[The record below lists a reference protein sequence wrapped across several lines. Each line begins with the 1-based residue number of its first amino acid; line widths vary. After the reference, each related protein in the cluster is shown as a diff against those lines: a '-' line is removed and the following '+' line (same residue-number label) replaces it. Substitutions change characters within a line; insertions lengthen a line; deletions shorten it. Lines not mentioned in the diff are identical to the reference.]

1 MSNSSQQRVPAPPR
15 IKPEIRLRA
24 RAVSRGATI
33 GRAVLLHGARIQF
46 FRIDLKET
54 EVAAEIA
61 RFRVALDRSLRQLS
75 RLLNDGK
82 GVAHSAEGIFDT
94 HRLILSDAALAPKI
108 EASIATQRVNAEWAV
123 KSVMDSYSTRY
134 KSIADE
140 HLRERYIDLDD
151 ISDRLLRA
159 LGGAA
164 GTVELEKGSII
175 IAKELTPSTLMEFSR
190 RWPTGLIT
198 EHGGWTS
205 HTFILAREINIPAVT
220 GLKKAIQR
228 FSSGDTVVVDGYN
241 GLVVINPNDETLAK
255 YRVAAAQFQEVAT
268 DDPTS
273 TDSPLKTLDGRRV
286 VIRSN
291 SDLPQYHKRAMR
303 FGAEGVG
310 LYRSEILFN
319 HFKGH
324 PTEVQQFNA
333 YKEIA
338 DAAGDD
344 GVRIRTFDIG
354 LSQLNENDTDR
365 ERNPALG
372 LRAIR
377 LGLAYP
383 KYLRTQI
390 RSLLRASAGRKI
402 DIIIPMVSG
411 LAEIRAFKAEY
422 DRERIALIEKKTE
435 IGDPRIGAMIEIPSS
450 VLLIRSILKEVDLIC
465 LGTNDLVQYLTAV
478 DRDNES
484 VASWFR
490 TLHPAVIQA
499 VGTVISA
506 AADAGKQAVVCGEMA
521 GSPFYTPILIGLGA
535 TDLSMNANS
544 ISRVR
549 RVIAGLAFDE
559 ARELMKK
566 VEECK
571 TSEDIETELTSAI
584 LSRWQHLYPANFR
597 RSRKI

>member
-1 MSNSSQQRVPAPPR
+1 MPNSRQSNTPAAVKK
-15 IKPEIRLRA
+15 KPEIRLRA
-24 RAVSRGATI
+24 RAVSRGAAI
-33 GRAVLLHGARIQF
+33 GKAVVLHGARTQF
-46 FRIDLKET
+46 FRVDLKEP
-54 EVAAEIA
+54 EVAPEIS
-61 RFRVALDRSLRQLS
+61 RFRDALDRSLRQLS
-75 RLLNDGK
+75 KLSHDGK
-82 GVAHSAEGIFDT
+82 GVANSAAGIFDT

-108 EASIATQRVNAEWAV
+108 EAEIAAEKVNAEWAV
-123 KSVMDSYSTRY
+123 KTVMDSYITRY

-159 LGGAA
+159 LGG
-164 GTVELEKGSII
+164 GGHSLNLLKDSII

-190 RWPTGLIT
+190 RWPVALIT

-228 FSSGDTVVVDGYN
+228 FSNGDTVVVDGYN
-241 GLVVINPNDETLAK
+241 GLVVINPEEESLSK
-255 YRVAAAQFQEVAT
+255 YRVAAAQFQQVAS
-268 DDPTS
+268 DDTAAAIG
-273 TDSPLKTLDGRRV
+273 PLKTLDGRGV
-286 VIRSN
+286 TIRSN
-291 SDLPQYHKRAMR
+291 SDIPQYHRKAQRL
-303 FGAEGVG
+303 GAEGVG

-319 HFKGH
+319 QFKGY
-324 PTEVQQFNA
+324 PTETQQYNA
-333 YKEIA
+333 YAAIA
-338 DAAGDD
+338 DVAGEA

-354 LSQLNENDTDR
+354 LGQLGENDADR

-390 RSLLRASAGRKI
+390 RALLRASAGRRI
-402 DIIIPMVSG
+402 DIVIPMVSG
-411 LAEIRAFKAEY
+411 LAEIFEFRTEFE
-422 DRERIALIEKKTE
+422 RERAALMEKGVE
-435 IGDPRIGAMIEIPSS
+435 IGEPGIGAMIEIPSS

-465 LGTNDLVQYLTAV
+465 VGTNDLVQYMTAV
-478 DRDNES
+478 DRDNER
-484 VASWFR
+484 VANWFR
-490 TLHPAVIQA
+490 TLHPAVIRA
-499 VGTVISA
+499 VGMVLEA

-544 ISRVR
+544 IARVR
-549 RVIAGLAFDE
+549 KVVAGLAYDE
-559 ARELMKK
+559 ARELVKEIEQCETTEK
-566 VEECK
+566 I
-571 TSEDIETELTSAI
+571 EDALTRAI
-584 LSRWQHLYPANFR
+584 LGKWQHLYPADFR